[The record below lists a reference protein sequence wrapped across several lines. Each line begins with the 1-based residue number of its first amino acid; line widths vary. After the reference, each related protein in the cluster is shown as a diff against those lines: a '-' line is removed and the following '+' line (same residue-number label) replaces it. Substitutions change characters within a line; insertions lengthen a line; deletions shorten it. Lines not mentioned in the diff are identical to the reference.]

1 LKCYGEHRHL
11 LVMPELFDLYFAPS
25 RGKRLRIQPVVGQA
39 IDPLIALRNQFHH
52 PGIPDALITEK
63 IEAGTRWLEQLL
75 EGLQFLSAYQL
86 GFIQEIKVRRTQDT
100 RLFSHDLVQMTGC
113 FTIFDHQRWESAVDL
128 QPERVILL
136 AASAN
141 GRSLLSPIGRG
152 KTPAFRRQL

>member
-1 LKCYGEHRHL
+1 
-11 LVMPELFDLYFAPS
+11 MLFYRKGLWGRKIPLPFVVYARKAVIL
-25 RGKRLRIQPVVGQA
+25 RGQIWSTHESDVVG
-39 IDPLIALRNQFHH
+39 
-52 PGIPDALITEK
+52 LITEK